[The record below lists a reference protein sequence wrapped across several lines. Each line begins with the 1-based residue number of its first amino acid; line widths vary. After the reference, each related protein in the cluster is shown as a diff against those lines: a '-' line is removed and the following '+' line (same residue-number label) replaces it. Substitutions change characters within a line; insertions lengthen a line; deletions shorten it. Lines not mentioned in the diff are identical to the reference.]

1 MKPISAKIFKKKKE
15 HLSPCG
21 CFFIRHRRKVWVE
34 CSSDPLHLQHS
45 FAMTRNRIQ
54 RNPPPQSQC
63 CHCHPCRRAWKS
75 RRASRR
81 GFPSCRCTRP
91 ATTPWQRGKGT
102 TAFSKEKTQRGPPKA
117 YCPAVV
123 CVQRIEYQLLH
134 LLCLPEKRR
143 GRCIKFVWSI
153 TQFRQKAS
161 QNIACDIYPCWPPR
175 LGWSLWSC
183 CTTPGM

>member
-21 CFFIRHRRKVWVE
+21 CFFIRHRWKVWVE

-75 RRASRR
+75 RRASRH
-81 GFPSCRCTRP
+81 GFPSGRCTRP

-102 TAFSKEKTQRGPPKA
+102 KAFSMENLKLIVPLLFVSNALNTSS
-117 YCPAVV
+117 CIFSV
-123 CVQRIEYQLLH
+123 CLK
-134 LLCLPEKRR
+134 KRR

-153 TQFRQKAS
+153 TQFLQKAS